1 MAVASPG
8 LGTVGRQTGTRRPAA
23 PPLVWVPA
31 LLVTGA
37 MLLPI
42 AYLVVRATGAD
53 EGIWPLLLSARTR
66 QLLVNTVLLGASV
79 ATTTIVLAVPL
90 AWLTVRTD
98 LPGAPIWR
106 VLTVVPLVIPSYVGA
121 FALITVLGPTGM
133 LAALLEQVSGVT
145 HLPDFYGF
153 LGAWLTL
160 SLFTFPY
167 VLLSVRAGLRG
178 IDPSIEEASR
188 ALGQTGWHTFWGVTL
203 PLLRPWIGAG
213 ALLVVLYVFSDFGAV
228 SMMQFDSFTTA
239 IYLQYQASFN
249 RSYAAVLSLVLVS
262 LSVVMILL
270 EGRQGRGR
278 YHRIGSA
285 TARLPRRARLG
296 RWRWPALVFCS
307 SLVGAAVVLPMG
319 VITYWL
325 VVGARHGEA
334 LLLSLRPAVNSVY
347 AAGLSGLL
355 TVAAAMPVALLSV
368 RYRGALATAVARFS
382 YAGYALPGIVVAL
395 SLVFFGARFALPLY
409 QTIALLV
416 FAYMVL
422 FLPQALGPL
431 RSALQQ
437 VSPAHEESARTLGR
451 TAREVVWTVTVPLV
465 RSGAIAAGA
474 LVFLTT
480 MKELPATLL
489 LSPIGFETLATRVW
503 SAATEGFFARAAG
516 PALLLVLTSALSVGL
531 LLSQERSRWRDD

>member
-1 MAVASPG
+1 MAVALPG
-8 LGTVGRQTGTRRPAA
+8 LGTAARHAFRRPAA
-23 PPLVWVPA
+23 PALIWVPA
-31 LLVTGA
+31 LLVVGA
-37 MLLPI
+37 ILLPV
-42 AYLVVRATGAD
+42 AYLLVRTTGAD
-53 EGIWPLLLSARTR
+53 EGVWPLLFSARTR
-66 QLLVNTVLLGASV
+66 QLFANTVTLGGAV
-79 ATTTIVLAVPL
+79 AATAIALAVPL
-90 AWLTVRTD
+90 AWLTARTD
-98 LPGAPIWR
+98 LPGAALWR
-106 VLTVVPLVIPSYVGA
+106 ILTVLPLVVPSYVGA
-121 FALITVLGPTGM
+121 FVLITVLGPTGM
-133 LAALLEQVSGVT
+133 VQRVLERVGGVNR
-145 HLPDFYGF
+145 LPEIYGF
-153 LGAWLTL
+153 PGAWLTL

-188 ALGQTGWHTFWGVTL
+188 ALGHTGWHTFRRVTL

-213 ALLVVLYVFSDFGAV
+213 ALLVILYVFSDFGAV

-249 RSYAAVLSLVLVS
+249 RSYAAALSLVLVA
-262 LSVVMILL
+262 LSTIMVLL

-285 TARLPRRARLG
+285 TARLPRRVRLG
-296 RWRWPALVFCS
+296 AWRWPAVGFCAGV
-307 SLVGAAVVLPMG
+307 VGAAVVLPVC

-325 VVGARHGEA
+325 LVGLKHGGPPA
-334 LLLSLRPAVNSVY
+334 ASLRPALNSLY
-347 AAGLSGLL
+347 AAGLSGAL
-355 TVAAAMPVALLSV
+355 TVAAAMPVALLTV
-368 RYRGALATAVARFS
+368 RYRGTLPTAVARLS

-409 QTIALLV
+409 QTLALLV

-451 TAREVVWTVTVPLV
+451 TPREVVWTVTVPLV

-489 LSPIGFETLATRVW
+489 LSPIGFETLATRIW
-503 SAATEGFFARAAG
+503 SAATEGLFARAAV
-516 PALLLVLTSALSVGL
+516 PALLLVLASACSIGL
-531 LLSQERSRWRDD
+531 LLSGERTGWRDE